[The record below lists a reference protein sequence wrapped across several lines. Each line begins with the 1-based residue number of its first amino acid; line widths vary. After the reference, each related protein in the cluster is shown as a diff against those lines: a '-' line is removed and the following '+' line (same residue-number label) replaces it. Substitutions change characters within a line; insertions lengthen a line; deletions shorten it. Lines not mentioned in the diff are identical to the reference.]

1 LFFHNNWFWV
11 HKVFFYLYKKLISKG
26 LANIMTLQNTK
37 ILLDKINAL
46 HKSIETDVQI
56 SGIERDLMLSYTRQF
71 YEAFLLMG
79 NDQTP
84 VMPANLPVVESPRV
98 APKVTPVV
106 VAPVVEKVVVVPPP
120 IIEAIVEPVIE
131 KKVVPPP
138 IVEPVVE
145 KVVAPPPPPVV
156 VERPSPI
163 VEYIVH
169 REPVVVAQPQP
180 TPAPKVEEIK
190 PIPQTV
196 FPEPPRPKAAAKPLV
211 KPANERVDQSELF
224 EEKMSKELSDKLGET
239 AIDDIKKGM
248 TLNDR
253 ILFMRDLF
261 LGKQEEFDAAVYAL
275 NNAGSFDAAR
285 RELSELAYKFD
296 WASKEKQAKPFI
308 RLVRRRYN

>member
-1 LFFHNNWFWV
+1 
-11 HKVFFYLYKKLISKG
+11 
-26 LANIMTLQNTK
+26 MTLQNTK

-79 NDQTP
+79 DEQTP
-84 VMPANLPVVESPRV
+84 VRTAVSPVVPIVETPKAAPQPVQV
-98 APKVTPVV
+98 AP
-106 VAPVVEKVVVVPPP
+106 PVVEKVVVAPPP
-120 IIEAIVEPVIE
+120 PAPVAEPVVE
-131 KKVVPPP
+131 RVVVVPAP
-138 IVEPVVE
+138 IIEPVVE
-145 KVVAPPPPPVV
+145 KIIVPQPPVIEYTPVAPVFAPK
-156 VERPSPI
+156 EDEI
-163 VEYIVH
+163 K
-169 REPVVVAQPQP
+169 VVAQPI
-180 TPAPKVEEIK
+180 IK
-190 PIPQTV
+190 PIPPTV

-211 KPANERVDQSELF
+211 KPANERVEQSELF

-261 LGKQEEFDAAVYAL
+261 MGKQEEFDTAVYAL

-285 RELSELAYKFD
+285 KELSELAFKFD

>member
-1 LFFHNNWFWV
+1 
-11 HKVFFYLYKKLISKG
+11 
-26 LANIMTLQNTK
+26 MTLQNTK
-37 ILLDKINAL
+37 ILLDKINVL

-71 YEAFLLMG
+71 YEAFLIM
-79 NDQTP
+79 DSEQAP
-84 VMPANLPVVESPRV
+84 VRPAAAPLVPVAE
-98 APKVTPVV
+98 ATKVV
-106 VAPVVEKVVVVPPP
+106 VAPEPIVVPPVIERVVVAP
-120 IIEAIVEPVIE
+120 PPAPVVEAIVEKI
-131 KKVVPPP
+131 
-138 IVEPVVE
+138 I
-145 KVVAPPPPPVV
+145 APPPVV
-156 VERPSPI
+156 VEKPAPVI
-163 VEYIVH
+163 EYVA
-169 REPVVVAQPQP
+169 PVVVVPP
-180 TPAPKVEEIK
+180 TPPAPKVEEVKIVEPAAK

-196 FPEPPRPKAAAKPLV
+196 FPEPPRPKAAVKPLV
-211 KPANERVDQSELF
+211 KPANERVEQSELF

-261 LGKQEEFDAAVYAL
+261 MGKQEEFDTAVYAL

-285 RELSELAYKFD
+285 KELSELAFKFD

>member
-1 LFFHNNWFWV
+1 
-11 HKVFFYLYKKLISKG
+11 
-26 LANIMTLQNTK
+26 MTLQNTK

-84 VMPANLPVVESPRV
+84 VMPANLPVVEAPRV
-98 APKVTPVV
+98 TPKVAPVV
-106 VAPVVEKVVVVPPP
+106 VAPVAEKVVVAPPPP
-120 IIEAIVEPVIE
+120 IVVAEPIVEPVVE
-131 KKVVPPP
+131 KVIVPPPP

-145 KVVAPPPPPVV
+145 RVVVPPPPVV
-156 VERPSPI
+156 VERPAPV
-163 VEYIVH
+163 VEYII
-169 REPVVVAQPQP
+169 RNEPVVVAQPQP
-180 TPAPKVEEIK
+180 APAPKVEEIK

-196 FPEPPRPKAAAKPLV
+196 FPEPPRPKAAVKPLV

-285 RELSELAYKFD
+285 RELSELAFKFD

>member
-1 LFFHNNWFWV
+1 
-11 HKVFFYLYKKLISKG
+11 
-26 LANIMTLQNTK
+26 MTLQNTK
-37 ILLDKINAL
+37 ILLDKINVL

-71 YEAFLLMG
+71 YEAFLLISTEQMPIRPTIA
-79 NDQTP
+79 TP
-84 VMPANLPVVESPRV
+84 APIAE
-98 APKVTPVV
+98 APKTEPVFVPPVT
-106 VAPVVEKVVVVPPP
+106 EKVVIVPPP
-120 IIEAIVEPVIE
+120 
-131 KKVVPPP
+131 VV
-138 IVEPVVE
+138 VEPVVE
-145 KVVAPPPPPVV
+145 KIIVPPTPVI
-156 VERPSPI
+156 VERPAPVAVEHTPI
-163 VEYIVH
+163 A
-169 REPVVVAQPQP
+169 PVVLQA
-180 TPAPKVEEIK
+180 TPAPRVEEAK

-196 FPEPPRPKAAAKPLV
+196 FPEPPRPKAAVKPLV
-211 KPANERVDQSELF
+211 KPANERVEQSELF

-261 LGKQEEFDAAVYAL
+261 LGKQEEFDTAVHAL

-285 RELSELAYKFD
+285 KELSELAFKFD

>member
-1 LFFHNNWFWV
+1 
-11 HKVFFYLYKKLISKG
+11 
-26 LANIMTLQNTK
+26 MTLQNTK

-79 NDQTP
+79 DEHTP
-84 VMPANLPVVESPRV
+84 VRTAVLPVVPIVETPKAAPQPVQV
-98 APKVTPVV
+98 AP
-106 VAPVVEKVVVVPPP
+106 PVVEKVVVVPAP
-120 IIEAIVEPVIE
+120 APVI
-131 KKVVPPP
+131 
-138 IVEPVVE
+138 EPVVE
-145 KVVAPPPPPVV
+145 KIIVPQSPVIEYTPVTPVSAPK
-156 VERPSPI
+156 EDEI
-163 VEYIVH
+163 K
-169 REPVVVAQPQP
+169 VVAQPI
-180 TPAPKVEEIK
+180 IK
-190 PIPQTV
+190 SIPPTV

-211 KPANERVDQSELF
+211 KPANERVEQSELF

-261 LGKQEEFDAAVYAL
+261 MGKQEEFDTAVYAL

-285 RELSELAYKFD
+285 KELSELAFKFD